1 MEHLQL
7 LRKVR
12 VDAKLF
18 KGHLKNF
25 EIIKVTMSHE
35 NILWILKH
43 FVSRNIFQSFYH
55 IDLVQHNNHFAKNQY
70 RDHLLMPDA

>member
-35 NILWILKH
+35 NILWILKG
-43 FVSRNIFQSFYH
+43 FGFIPPNIFQSLWHNDLAQQH
-55 IDLVQHNNHFAKNQY
+55 IHFTKINTNTIF
-70 RDHLLMPDA
+70 